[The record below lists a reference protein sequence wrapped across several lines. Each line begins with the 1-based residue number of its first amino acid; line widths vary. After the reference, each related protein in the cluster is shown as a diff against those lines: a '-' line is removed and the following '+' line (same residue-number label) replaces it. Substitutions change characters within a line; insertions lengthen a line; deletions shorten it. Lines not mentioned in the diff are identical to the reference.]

1 MIWPDVIV
9 IGSGFGGA
17 VLSCRLSERGYR
29 ILVLERVRRWSP
41 EDYPREPDDAW
52 IWDED
57 EPESQNGWINL
68 PFLDDMWVAQGAG
81 AAARKSTPTFGS
93 TRSLRV
99 RLAIRDHLF
108 RIS

>member
-1 MIWPDVIV
+1 MIRPDVIV

-17 VLSCRLSERGYR
+17 VLSCRLSDRGYR
-29 ILVLERVRRWSP
+29 IFVLERVP

-57 EPESQNGWINL
+57 EPESQNGWTDL
-68 PFLDDMWVAQGAG
+68 RFLDDMWVAQGAG
-81 AAARKSTPTFGS
+81 AAAHKSTPTFRS

-99 RLAIRDHLF
+99 RLAVPDHLF
-108 RIS
+108 CIS

>member
-1 MIWPDVIV
+1 MIRPDVIV

-17 VLSCRLSERGYR
+17 VLSCRLSDRGYR
-29 ILVLERVRRWSP
+29 IFVLERVS

-57 EPESQNGWINL
+57 EPESQNGWTDL
-68 PFLDDMWVAQGAG
+68 RFLDDMWVAQGAG
-81 AAARKSTPTFGS
+81 AAAHKSTPTFRS

-99 RLAIRDHLF
+99 RLAVPDHLF
-108 RIS
+108 CIS